1 MVAAIKVF
9 GATGCRIEDVGF
21 VGFDVGIDL
30 VDSPSAHFDN
40 VNVSGNA
47 ESVDHLKLYGSKVG
61 RNHLCPCGSGVKTKN
76 CKGAINV
83 STGIRS
89 DNSTFTVGKAN
100 IVADIGIDLKNK
112 SHAQIEEL
120 NHYAPDTPAALIH
133 ALKRLPVQPPSELV
147 KDAIEHQKSTGSIDG
162 SKLWDWFSKQGIN
175 LSFWAQLSVAF
186 AGLG

>member
-1 MVAAIKVF
+1 M
-9 GATGCRIEDVGF
+9 F
-21 VGFDVGIDL
+21 VGIRLKDSHNCRLINNDYKGLDVAIDL
-30 VDSPSAHFDN
+30 IDSSAILPDFRADLRRPS
-40 VNVSGNA
+40 G
-47 ESVDHLKLYGSKVG
+47 DHLKLFGKVAG
-61 RNHLCPCGSGVKTKN
+61 RNQPCPCGSGVKTKK
-76 CKGAINV
+76 CKGASQM

-89 DNSTFTVGKAN
+89 DNSSITVGKAN

-120 NHYAPDTPAALIH
+120 NHYAPDTPPALIH
-133 ALKRLPVQPPSELV
+133 AIKSLPVQPPSELV
-147 KDAIEHQKSTGSIDG
+147 KDAIEHQKATGSIDG